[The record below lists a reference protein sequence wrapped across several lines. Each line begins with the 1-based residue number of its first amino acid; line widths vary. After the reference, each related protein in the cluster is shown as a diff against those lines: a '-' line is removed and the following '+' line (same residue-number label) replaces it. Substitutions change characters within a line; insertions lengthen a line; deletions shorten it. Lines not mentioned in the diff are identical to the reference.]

1 MGCGNS
7 NSLKEK
13 NIHYNNLNKL
23 KKSEIKPIRQSYKK
37 VSYKDITILDNV
49 QKYIPENTTRDEIK
63 FMVYNALGITDLK
76 NKSNNNLTEEQIDAI
91 IDILVNTIN
100 GDNKKIDDNRLKG
113 IKAVIGFYDADKENV
128 KQLFFKNKKPTEEE
142 IEDKLNDLVSVSD
155 ETKLFAI
162 EINN

>member
-1 MGCGNS
+1 
-7 NSLKEK
+7 
-13 NIHYNNLNKL
+13 
-23 KKSEIKPIRQSYKK
+23 
-37 VSYKDITILDNV
+37 
-49 QKYIPENTTRDEIK
+49 
-63 FMVYNALGITDLK
+63 MVYNALGITDLK

-100 GDNKKIDDNRLKG
+100 GDNKKIDDNRLNG